1 MNKFNTT
8 FRLGLQRSSTD
19 KMSLYKCK
27 CGGCNKGWWSSCA
40 NSFLSHS
47 LTAGCFFPHCLGL
60 QAVPSSYVWCLGCS
74 APLFQVSPSPPLAP
88 LSLSLC
94 RPPPAHTGADNK
106 RVRRDISAAAKP
118 QRGARSCERSTHAE
132 VTQSVVTMQV
142 AS

>member
-94 RPPPAHTGADNK
+94 PPPRPTLGQTINGYAGIFQLRPSH
-106 RVRRDISAAAKP
+106 
-118 QRGARSCERSTHAE
+118 
-132 VTQSVVTMQV
+132 SVVLGLVRDPHMLR
-142 AS
+142 SHNR